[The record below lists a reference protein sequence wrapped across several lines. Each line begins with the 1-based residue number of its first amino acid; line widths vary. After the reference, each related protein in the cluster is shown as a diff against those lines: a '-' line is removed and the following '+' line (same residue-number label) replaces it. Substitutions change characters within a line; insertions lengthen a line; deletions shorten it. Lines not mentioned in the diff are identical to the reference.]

1 MKLVKLF
8 HVSFLPDSLILLKV
22 VQISNLFVV
31 AVRQTVLAV
40 IRASTGII
48 FYMVRQLLF
57 VFDLLVGLFHR
68 DYFLPFYLV
77 Y

>member
-8 HVSFLPDSLILLKV
+8 HVSFLPDSLILLNV

-40 IRASTGII
+40 IRAITGII

-68 DYFLPFYLV
+68 DYF
-77 Y
+77 

>member
-8 HVSFLPDSLILLKV
+8 HVSFLPDSLILLNV

-40 IRASTGII
+40 IRAFTGII

-68 DYFLPFYLV
+68 DYF
-77 Y
+77 